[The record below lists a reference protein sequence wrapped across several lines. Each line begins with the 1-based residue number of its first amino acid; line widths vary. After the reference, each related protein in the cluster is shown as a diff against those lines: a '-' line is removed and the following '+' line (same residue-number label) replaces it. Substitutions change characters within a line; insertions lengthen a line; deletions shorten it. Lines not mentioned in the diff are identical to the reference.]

1 MAKESRQAVPFDPFD
16 PFRPFRPPEWTVLQY
31 GHMMLKV
38 SLSLLVLIAPMMAAE
53 FKSEK
58 ECVVGS
64 RVADRENHAG
74 KVVSVES
81 AKCRVLLDSSGQTT
95 TYLFWM
101 LHAAGASAE
110 TNDNLVM
117 GKYNCWVGSQATG
130 GLRITGPSSYE
141 SDGKAGKYR
150 VEPSRKI
157 VFESGPFSTFTA
169 KLLPGPKIGLN
180 MTGGSFYN
188 MTCDPAK

>member
-1 MAKESRQAVPFDPFD
+1 MI
-16 PFRPFRPPEWTVLQY
+16 
-31 GHMMLKV
+31 LKV

-64 RVADRENHAG
+64 KVADHENHAG

-95 TYLFWM
+95 AYLFWM

-141 SDGKAGKYR
+141 SDGKTGKYR